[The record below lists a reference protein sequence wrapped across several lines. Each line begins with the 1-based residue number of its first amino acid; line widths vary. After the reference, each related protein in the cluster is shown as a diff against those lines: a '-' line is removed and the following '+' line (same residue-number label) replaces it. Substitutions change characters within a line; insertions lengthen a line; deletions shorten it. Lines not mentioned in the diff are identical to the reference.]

1 MPCNIACS
9 CQDNG
14 CPHTQDEGCMLLP
27 SRGRSWPFSFP
38 PLHDKNLMARTGS
51 WYTPAPLQKPDS
63 MSASIVFTSRFEL
76 RRDAIE
82 GKGIRTW
89 SVFAAFQSSGNCS
102 RHRNNDFKC
111 HALTKALRLLVECLG
126 SGSSYNQ
133 RLKEE
138 KRGGDVVLEELVASL
153 ALLAADLII
162 F

>member
-1 MPCNIACS
+1 
-9 CQDNG
+9 
-14 CPHTQDEGCMLLP
+14 
-27 SRGRSWPFSFP
+27 
-38 PLHDKNLMARTGS
+38 
-51 WYTPAPLQKPDS
+51 

-138 KRGGDVVLEELVASL
+138 KRGGHVVLEDLVASL
-153 ALLAADLII
+153 ALFGRSYHFLSEAPLTRSDLVQAPKGRH
-162 F
+162 